1 MRRGALSLALV
12 TMFASLTAGAV
23 APSRVGVDPFGGA
36 LLSVLAGCV
45 MALVVLV
52 GWGLSAPGN
61 DTPVASPQRRSR

>member
-12 TMFASLTAGAV
+12 MMLASLATGVV

-52 GWGLSAPGN
+52 GGLSWPG
-61 DTPVASPQRRSR
+61 DETPVASPQRRSS

>member
-12 TMFASLTAGAV
+12 MMLASLAAGVV

-36 LLSVLAGCV
+36 LLSVLAGCI

-52 GWGLSAPGN
+52 VWGLSSPG
-61 DTPVASPQRRSR
+61 DEMPVASPQRRNS

>member
-12 TMFASLTAGAV
+12 MMLASLATGVV
-23 APSRVGVDPFGGA
+23 APSRVGVDPFSGA

-52 GWGLSAPGN
+52 GGLSLPG
-61 DTPVASPQRRSR
+61 DEMPVASAQRRSS

>member
-12 TMFASLTAGAV
+12 MMLASLVAGVV

-36 LLSVLAGCV
+36 LLSVLAGCI

-52 GWGLSAPGN
+52 VWGLSSPG
-61 DTPVASPQRRSR
+61 DEMSVASPQRRNS